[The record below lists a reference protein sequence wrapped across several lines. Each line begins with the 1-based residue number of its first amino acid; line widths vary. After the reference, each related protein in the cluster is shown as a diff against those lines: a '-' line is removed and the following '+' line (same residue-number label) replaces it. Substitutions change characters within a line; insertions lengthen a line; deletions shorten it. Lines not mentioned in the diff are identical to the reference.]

1 MHYIYILLL
10 NNNQIYTG
18 STENLK
24 RRLKEHNEGKVSSTA
39 KRRPL
44 RLIHY
49 EVYFLKQDAVRR
61 EKFLKTS
68 DGKRFLKQQLSVLF
82 KQIGKK

>member
-1 MHYIYILLL
+1 MYYLYIFLLK
-10 NNNQIYTG
+10 NNQIYTG
-18 STENLK
+18 FTEDLK
-24 RRLKEHNEGKVSSTA
+24 RRLKEHHEGKVASTT

-44 RLIHY
+44 KLIHY
-49 EVYFLKQDAVRR
+49 EVYSLKKDALRR